1 MTLLKIL
8 VFSDSHRYTGGMIQA
23 IEEQQP
29 DLVVHLGDLQRD
41 AEELALL
48 YPKLSMVTVPG
59 NCDGWTTDPLERQFM
74 VCGKRVL
81 LSHGHIWHV
90 KQGYDAALRAARHA
104 GAHLLLFGHLPDQE
118 QYDMFKRLLHDF
130 TDLPQNFTEDMILK
144 NPSHNV
150 MNKLGRSVLALYS
163 CDPDPDSLSV
173 ENMMRQSIELIA
185 RFPVIAA
192 YAYVVKRHY
201 FDNDSLYLHRPEP
214 ELSTAE
220 NFLRM
225 IRPDKRYTHEE
236 ARLLDLCLVCHA
248 EHGGGN
254 NSTFTCRSVSSTGT
268 DTYSAIAAAVGSL
281 KGPKHGGANRQVL
294 AQFSLIKQ
302 TVRDWKDDDA
312 VADCVGRIL
321 RRELGDGSGL
331 IYGMGHAVY
340 TLSDPRTVILRQSA
354 RTLAAQRGMLD
365 ELELMEAVERVT
377 PRVFAE
383 VTGHEKVMCANVDM
397 YSGLIYQMLDI
408 PPDLFTPLFAV
419 ARITGWCAH
428 RMEEVLTGG
437 RLYRPAYK
445 SLTRHR
451 EYIPMAARTYRKNPL
466 PAEKRD

>member
-1 MTLLKIL
+1 MVDERFDELLHTLCADYRVHNSLNLEARTNSNIKRGL
-8 VFSDSHRYTGGMIQA
+8 RNDDGTGVMVGCTAVGNVLGYT
-23 IEEQQP
+23 IEDGERVP
-29 DLVVHLGDLQRD
+29 MPGRLIYRGYDLSDLVDGYIREQRFGFPEV
-41 AEELALL
+41 A
-48 YPKLSMVTVPG
+48 Y
-59 NCDGWTTDPLERQFM
+59 
-74 VCGKRVL
+74 
-81 LSHGHIWHV
+81 
-90 KQGYDAALRAARHA
+90 
-104 GAHLLLFGHLPDQE
+104 LLLFGHLPDQE

-225 IRPDKRYTHEE
+225 IRPDKHFTQEE

-383 VTGHEKVMCANVDM
+383 ITGHEKVMCANVDM

>member
-1 MTLLKIL
+1 MVDERFDELLHTLCADYRVHNNLNLEARTNSNIKRGL
-8 VFSDSHRYTGGMIQA
+8 RNDDGTGVMVGCTAVGNVLGYT
-23 IEEQQP
+23 IEDGERVP
-29 DLVVHLGDLQRD
+29 MPGRLIYRGYDLSDLVDGYIREQRFGFPEV
-41 AEELALL
+41 A
-48 YPKLSMVTVPG
+48 Y
-59 NCDGWTTDPLERQFM
+59 
-74 VCGKRVL
+74 
-81 LSHGHIWHV
+81 
-90 KQGYDAALRAARHA
+90 
-104 GAHLLLFGHLPDQE
+104 LLLFGHLPDQE

-144 NPSHNV
+144 NPSHDV

-225 IRPDKRYTHEE
+225 IRPDKHFTHEE

-365 ELELMEAVERVT
+365 ELEIAYCMSVHKSQGSEFDAVVLPLVSGPPMLMTRNLLYTAVTRAKKLV
-377 PRVFAE
+377 V
-383 VTGHEKVMCANVDM
+383 
-397 YSGLIYQMLDI
+397 
-408 PPDLFTPLFAV
+408 
-419 ARITGWCAH
+419 ITGREDCVRAMVNNNH
-428 RMEEVLTGG
+428 IARRYSALAERLKAMGG
-437 RLYRPAYK
+437 
-445 SLTRHR
+445 
-451 EYIPMAARTYRKNPL
+451 AR
-466 PAEKRD
+466 